1 MVGRTPPNR
10 ADWTGGGLRATR
22 GCRGRRPTLTGTRP
36 PTTRWV
42 PSESLAFNVARSAEL
57 VRVRAG
63 PQRVDRRSELP
74 LDVLIP
80 VADIDW
86 DVLGVAI
93 DGVRRNLAHPVGTI
107 WVVAALG
114 SKAAK
119 VADEL
124 GCEVV
129 DEQGVLP
136 VRREDID
143 YWAGP
148 VDRSGWLFQQL
159 LKLSADTISPADHV
173 LVVDAD
179 TVMIRP
185 QSFTSRDKVVL
196 FHSGEYHPPY
206 FEAYRAVTGRAPA
219 TRVSCT
225 THHMVLRR
233 ESLQGL
239 KSLIERHRSVPWWQ
253 AVLDT
258 CVYESVSGFA
268 EYEVYG
274 NYQLTFGGGLARRWW
289 RNAIAPRSELTD
301 LDGLSRRYGAGLR
314 TVSFHYYL

>member
-1 MVGRTPPNR
+1 M
-10 ADWTGGGLRATR
+10 TG
-22 GCRGRRPTLTGTRP
+22 PVRP

-42 PSESLAFNVARSAEL
+42 ESESTAFNVARSAEL
-57 VRVRAG
+57 IRVRAV

-74 LDVLIP
+74 IDVLIP
-80 VADIDW
+80 VAGVDW
-86 DVLGVAI
+86 DVLRVTI

-107 WVVAALG
+107 WIVTSLG
-114 SKAAK
+114 SKAAA

-129 DEQGVLP
+129 DEQAVLP
-136 VRREDID
+136 IRREDID
-143 YWAGP
+143 YRAGA

-159 LKLSADTISPADHV
+159 LKLSADTISSADHV
-173 LVVDAD
+173 LVIDAD

-185 QSFTSRDKVVL
+185 QSFTSGDKVVL

-206 FEAYRAVTGRAPA
+206 FEAYRAVTGLAPA
-219 TRVSCT
+219 TRLSCT

-239 KSLIERHRSVPWWQ
+239 KSLMALHRSVPWWQ

-258 CVYESVSGFA
+258 CIYDSASGFA

-274 NYQLTFGGGLARRWW
+274 NYELTFGGGLARRWW
-289 RNAIAPRSELTD
+289 RNAIAPRTELTD
-301 LDGLSRRYGAGLR
+301 LDALSRRYGDGLR

>member
-1 MVGRTPPNR
+1 M
-10 ADWTGGGLRATR
+10 
-22 GCRGRRPTLTGTRP
+22 
-36 PTTRWV
+36 
-42 PSESLAFNVARSAEL
+42 
-57 VRVRAG
+57 RVRAL

-80 VADIDW
+80 AAEVDW
-86 DVLGVAI
+86 DVLNVAI
-93 DGVRRNLAHPVGTI
+93 EGVRRNLAHPVGTI
-107 WVVAALG
+107 WIVTALG

-124 GCEVV
+124 GCKVV
-129 DEQGVLP
+129 DEQDVLP
-136 VRREDID
+136 IRRDDID
-143 YWAGP
+143 YQFGS

-159 LKLSADTISPADHV
+159 LKLSADTISSSDHV
-173 LVVDAD
+173 LVLDAD

-185 QSFTSRDKVVL
+185 QSFTCGNKVVL

-206 FEAYRAVTGRAPA
+206 FEAYRAVTGRAPS

-225 THHMVLRR
+225 THHMVMRR
-233 ESLQGL
+233 EPLQGL
-239 KSLIERHRSVPWWQ
+239 KSLMERHRSVPWWQ

-258 CVYESVSGFA
+258 CIYESVSGFA
-268 EYEVYG
+268 EYEAYG
-274 NYQLTFGGGLARRWW
+274 NYALSSRGGLARRWW

-301 LDGLSRRYGAGLR
+301 LDGLSRRYGDGLR

>member
-1 MVGRTPPNR
+1 M
-10 ADWTGGGLRATR
+10 
-22 GCRGRRPTLTGTRP
+22 
-36 PTTRWV
+36 
-42 PSESLAFNVARSAEL
+42 
-57 VRVRAG
+57 RVRAV

-80 VADIDW
+80 AAEIDW
-86 DVLGVAI
+86 GVLSVAI
-93 DGVRRNLAHPVGTI
+93 DGVKRNLAHPVGTI
-107 WVVAALG
+107 WIVTALG

-119 VADEL
+119 VADEQ

-129 DEQGVLP
+129 DERDVLP
-136 VRREDID
+136 IRRDDID
-143 YWAGP
+143 YHFGS

-159 LKLSADTISPADHV
+159 LKLTADTISSSDHV
-173 LVVDAD
+173 LVIDAD

-185 QSFTSRDKVVL
+185 QSFTCGNKVVL

-206 FEAYRAVTGRAPA
+206 FEAYRAVTGQAPA

-239 KSLIERHRSVPWWQ
+239 KALMERHRSVPWWQ

-258 CVYESVSGFA
+258 CVYESVSGFS

-274 NYQLTFGGGLARRWW
+274 NYELSSGGRLARRWW

-301 LDGLSRRYGAGLR
+301 LDGLSRRYRGGLR